1 MSPLENGSDPV
12 ASTSCYFYV
21 RYPSMAKTFHFTLFA
36 WIALLLCPVC
46 SYSQGHSGIPEID
59 TLPLY
64 DWSVGTRQLS
74 YTKTLTLSALL
85 PGGGQ
90 IYGQHPVRGGF
101 LIGLETMLVGLAAYS
116 NLVDIPAWRD
126 QARTALDSADVLF
139 GMEGRLPTDS
149 VAPLEKRRLD
159 KVAFA
164 RQRSQLASQQ
174 QDLTRSQFAWAA
186 GLHVYGILDAVEITY
201 LSKHRDNKTRSISSA
216 LFRGML
222 FPGGGQLYNR
232 RYGKFGLLWMT
243 LGASAVS
250 AYSRQEMVSLLNH
263 RLSTA
268 RLESGAGQSMRV
280 TELEKDRTLYRKRRN
295 QYFWGMSLFYVY
307 AILDGM
313 VDAALSDFDAP
324 QHFALS
330 VTPSGAFAGQ
340 LSLPF

>member
-1 MSPLENGSDPV
+1 M
-12 ASTSCYFYV
+12 
-21 RYPSMAKTFHFTLFA
+21 MKTILFS
-36 WIALLLCPVC
+36 IFGCLGLLLSPMPA
-46 SYSQGHSGIPEID
+46 YSQGHSGIPEID

-64 DWSVGTRQLS
+64 DWTVGTRSLS
-74 YTKTLTLSALL
+74 YSKALTLSALL

-101 LIGLETMLVGLAAYS
+101 LIGLETLLLGLATYS

-126 QARTALDSADVLF
+126 QAREALDSADALF
-139 GMEGRLPTDS
+139 QREGGLSPDS
-149 VAPLEKRRLD
+149 AASLERQRLD
-159 KVAFA
+159 KVEFA
-164 RQRSQLASQQ
+164 RQRTQLASQQ

-216 LFRGML
+216 LYRGML

-268 RLESGAGQSMRV
+268 RLENGSGQSLQV
-280 TELEKDRTLYRKRRN
+280 KELEKDRTLYRKRRN

-307 AILDGM
+307 AMLDGM

-330 VTPSGAFAGQ
+330 LTPSGAIAGE